1 MATAASRPNVLVVF
15 TDDQPPFGSIERMP
29 FVREFFLENG
39 LVYDRAYLAD
49 PLCAPSR
56 ATMQLGRYPHSHN
69 ILSNKGAAGHYKNA
83 GRQHESV
90 ARRSAGQA
98 TLPP

>member
-1 MATAASRPNVLVVF
+1 VTTRKDFLLRSGATAVALSHFGLGGKNVAEAATRPNVLVIF

-39 LVYDRAYLAD
+39 LVYDRAYLAG

-56 ATMQLGRYPHSHN
+56 ATMQLGR
-69 ILSNKGAAGHYKNA
+69 
-83 GRQHESV
+83 
-90 ARRSAGQA
+90 
-98 TLPP
+98 